1 MVSGTPP
8 VESASYETQQSVAL
22 VFKLKQLPAL
32 QSVCIIPASG
42 HDVEKFC
49 SFSGGGDVYMFAK
62 DLAVVLLTVE
72 DKEDDD
78 NDCEDDNP
86 SPQAQ
91 QENNTPVPP
100 PLKRE
105 LPCSAIENKVK
116 PNTAV

>member
-1 MVSGTPP
+1 M
-8 VESASYETQQSVAL
+8 ESASYETQWSVAL

-62 DLAVVLLTVE
+62 DLVVVLLTVE
-72 DKEDDD
+72 EDKDDDD

-86 SPQAQ
+86 STQAQ
-91 QENNTPVPP
+91 QEKNTPIPP

-105 LPCSAIENKVK
+105 LTCSAIENK
-116 PNTAV
+116 